1 MGTKR
6 HFISRLRVMLAEEV
20 PWTETTHGAC
30 FKQDTVRLECVDT
43 CPELFPLA
51 PAEAR
56 MD

>member
-1 MGTKR
+1 
-6 HFISRLRVMLAEEV
+6 MLAEEV

-51 PAEAR
+51 PAEAK